1 MKILFFKV
9 KRGNEKGK
17 SNIAPLQPPTL
28 ARFRTWGIQQE
39 LVVPI
44 CRCKDRQM
52 KFGFKITP
60 NLQFYTKKIG

>member
-1 MKILFFKV
+1 MVTRNNK
-9 KRGNEKGK
+9 NGK

-44 CRCKDRQM
+44 CRYKDRQM
-52 KFGFKITP
+52 KFGFKIKP
-60 NLQFYTKKIG
+60 NSKFATQKVG